1 MREEISAGG
10 IVVFGNAILL
20 LKKYNGD
27 WVLPKGR
34 LEPGETIEDAAIR
47 EVMEETKV
55 KAKIIVYLGYI
66 KYKFR
71 SIKEDNRFIKKT
83 VHWYLMKA
91 KNMNAVPQK
100 SEGFID
106 VKFVHIDRVKGM
118 LKYRDEKKIVDRAI
132 VSIKEGKF

>member
-1 MREEISAGG
+1 MKEEISSGG

-34 LEPGETIEDAAIR
+34 VEPGETLEEAAIR

-55 KAKIIVYLGYI
+55 KADTIAYLGYI

-71 SIKEDNRFIKKT
+71 SMKEEHRTIKKT

-91 KNMNAVPQK
+91 KNMNAVPQR
-100 SEGFID
+100 SEGFVD
-106 VKFVHIDRVKGM
+106 VKFVHMDRVKTI
-118 LKYRDEKKIVDRAI
+118 LKYRDEKKIIDRAI
-132 VSIKEGKF
+132 EAIKGEKN